1 MISPFCFSKTHEPLK
16 AIATGRLLLMATTH
30 LDARQAVIWNKTK
43 IAASG
48 HPDALKRFHQIML
61 ASLAIPGALPP
72 AMIDVTAN
80 GKPYQEMQVD
90 GGAMA
95 QVFVYPPA
103 LKLADVSKDQGVVR
117 DRKLHVIR
125 NA

>member
-1 MISPFCFSKTHEPLK
+1 
-16 AIATGRLLLMATTH
+16 
-30 LDARQAVIWNKTK
+30 
-43 IAASG
+43 
-48 HPDALKRFHQIML
+48 
-61 ASLAIPGALPP
+61 
-72 AMIDVTAN
+72 MIDVTAN
-80 GKPYQEMQVD
+80 GKPYQEVHVD

-95 QVFVYPPA
+95 QVFIYPPA

>member
-1 MISPFCFSKTHEPLK
+1 
-16 AIATGRLLLMATTH
+16 
-30 LDARQAVIWNKTK
+30 
-43 IAASG
+43 
-48 HPDALKRFHQIML
+48 ML
-61 ASLAIPGALPP
+61 ASLAILEALPR
-72 AMIDVTAN
+72 AVIDVTAN
-80 GKPYQEMQVD
+80 GKLYQEMQVD
-90 GGAMA
+90 GGVMA

>member
-1 MISPFCFSKTHEPLK
+1 MISPFCFSKTHETLK
-16 AIATGRLLLMATTH
+16 A
-30 LDARQAVIWNKTK
+30 
-43 IAASG
+43 
-48 HPDALKRFHQIML
+48 
-61 ASLAIPGALPP
+61 
-72 AMIDVTAN
+72 IDVTAN

>member
-1 MISPFCFSKTHEPLK
+1 
-16 AIATGRLLLMATTH
+16 
-30 LDARQAVIWNKTK
+30 
-43 IAASG
+43 
-48 HPDALKRFHQIML
+48 ML
-61 ASLAIPGALPP
+61 ASLAIPEALPP

-80 GKPYQEMQVD
+80 GKPYQEMHVD

-95 QVFVYPPA
+95 QVFIYPPA